1 MEKYKMDNKLS
12 TVDQNTTK
20 SKKNPLAAVRSFFKE
35 LFSFIKLKATERGDA
50 EKPAD
55 VRTWIVHGLAEFFG
69 TILISLGLAGVSIY
83 TSSGYTAEEYLL
95 HPIIVGF
102 YAGFIV
108 VGVCLFL
115 FLRWSCDLNPSVTIY
130 RYLNGRNNGWYASY
144 KIFIQALGAIAA
156 GAIIYGLG
164 KASAPSHYISNAPIT
179 AINAANK
186 SFLDYSNASRGQ
198 LLAAGSVWIFF
209 VELVMTSILLFPIFS
224 PNINNK
230 YRDLLIMF
238 VISLSVWMGLLGGSA
253 AINPARGLAQQFPI
267 LLFEGNSEHFVQVTG
282 SQLVKNGAN
291 LGFDPN
297 VIKVLKDFKVQKGSL
312 DADTVAVLKD
322 SSLLWD
328 SIVYGTIA
336 MVLGDC
342 LAPVFY
348 LLVQGSTKKFVNPF
362 VTKVIGFKNYRAQMI
377 TTPNKEKEH
386 ENK

>member
-1 MEKYKMDNKLS
+1 MDNKVIA
-12 TVDQNTTK
+12 VDQTNSANT
-20 SKKNPLAAVRSFFKE
+20 KKKPAVKVLDFFKD
-35 LFSFIKLKATERGDA
+35 LFSFFKLKATERGDA

-83 TSSGYTAEEYLL
+83 TASGKHAEEYLL

-108 VGVCLFL
+108 VGICLFL

-144 KIFIQALGAIAA
+144 KIFIQTLGAIAA

-164 KASAPSHYISNAPIT
+164 KASAPHGYISNAPIT
-179 AINAANK
+179 AINAASK
-186 SFLDYSNASRGQ
+186 SFLDYTNCSKEQ
-198 LLAAGSVWIFF
+198 VLAAGSVWIFF
-209 VELVMTSILLFPIFS
+209 VELVMTAILLFPIFS

-267 LLFEGNSEHFVQVTG
+267 LLFEGHSDNFVAITG
-282 SQLVKNGAN
+282 KQLASYKN
-291 LGFDPN
+291 LGFDPAHII
-297 VIKVLKDFKVQKGSL
+297 VDGKVGLSSIQSV
-312 DADTVAVLKD
+312 KD
-322 SSLLWD
+322 SHILWD

-336 MVLGDC
+336 MVLGDV
-342 LAPVFY
+342 LSPVFY
-348 LLVQGSTKKFVNPF
+348 LLVQGSTQKFVNPL
-362 VTKVIGFKNYRAQMI
+362 VAKIIGFKNYRSQMM
-377 TTPNKEKEH
+377 TTPNKELN
-386 ENK
+386 NKK

>member
-1 MEKYKMDNKLS
+1 MDNKVIA
-12 TVDQNTTK
+12 VDQTNSANT
-20 SKKNPLAAVRSFFKE
+20 KKKPAVKVLDFFKD
-35 LFSFIKLKATERGDA
+35 LFSFFKLKATERGDA

-83 TSSGYTAEEYLL
+83 TASGKPAEEYLL

-108 VGVCLFL
+108 VGICLFL

-144 KIFIQALGAIAA
+144 KIFIQTLGAIAA

-164 KASAPSHYISNAPIT
+164 KASAPHGYISNAPIT
-179 AINAANK
+179 AINAASK
-186 SFLDYSNASRGQ
+186 SFLDYTNCSKEQ
-198 LLAAGSVWIFF
+198 VLAAGSVWIFF
-209 VELVMTSILLFPIFS
+209 VELVMTAILLFPIFS

-267 LLFEGNSEHFVQVTG
+267 LLFEGHSDNFVAITG
-282 SQLVKNGAN
+282 KQLASYKN
-291 LGFDPN
+291 LGFDPAHII
-297 VIKVLKDFKVQKGSL
+297 VDGKVGLSSIQSV
-312 DADTVAVLKD
+312 KD
-322 SSLLWD
+322 SHILWD

-336 MVLGDC
+336 MVLGDV
-342 LAPVFY
+342 LSPVFY
-348 LLVQGSTKKFVNPF
+348 LLVQGSTQKFVNPL
-362 VTKVIGFKNYRAQMI
+362 VAKIIGFKNYRSQMM
-377 TTPNKEKEH
+377 TTPNKELN
-386 ENK
+386 NKK